1 MKAEVKSKNFAV
13 SFRDYF
19 CAAETSFFSFKVY
32 SVKSF
37 FQTFVVMRKTFEKI
51 VKLGFKNQF
60 VFHGKRLAAGHKTVN
75 YFSRILQIFFVAAKN
90 DFVEFVKSFEI
101 FQSSLEAS
109 HRQAQGH
116 NFVDLNF
123 SLYFHAV
130 SMAGKPPVVK
140 DLFFGFAKN

>member
-60 VFHGKRLAAGHKTVN
+60 VFHGKRLTTVN
-75 YFSRILQIFFVAAKN
+75 KVVNDFSCLLQIFFIVTKN
-90 DFVEFVKSFEI
+90 CRVEFVKSFET
-101 FQSSLEAS
+101 FQGSLEAI
-109 HRQAQGH
+109 HRQAQGQ